1 MTDLVE
7 RVDDGAVR
15 VLRLNRPDA
24 RNALNMGLLK
34 AIRAELAAAKADNV
48 RAMVIT
54 GNGKGFCAGA
64 DVKEWSEVA
73 ASGKEPEGYDW
84 VGEAHAMMVEL
95 HDLPTPTIAMIN
107 GTAVGAGLDMTLSC
121 DFRFASA
128 DARFRCAYTR
138 IGYNPDAGGTW
149 LMPRLMGLE
158 AAKRFAFTGEMWSA
172 EQAQANGL
180 VTEVHDADKLEE
192 ATMAFARQLGSGPS
206 VAIRLTKGLMN
217 SASTR
222 SLADQLKEEKK
233 AGEICGKTEDSKE
246 ALRAAV
252 EKRDPVFKG
261 Y

>member
-7 RVDDGAVR
+7 RVDEGAVR

-24 RNALNMGLLK
+24 RNALNMALLK
-34 AIRAELAAAKADNV
+34 AIRAELGAAAKEGV
-48 RAMVIT
+48 RCLVLT

-64 DVKEWSEVA
+64 DVKEWSELAEKGVPDA
-73 ASGKEPEGYDW
+73 YDW

-95 HDLPTPTIAMIN
+95 HDLAAPSIAMIN
-107 GTAVGAGLDMTLSC
+107 GTAVGAGLDMALAC

-149 LMPRLMGLE
+149 LMPQLMGLE
-158 AAKRFAFTGEMWSA
+158 AAKRFAFTGDMWSA
-172 EQAQANGL
+172 EEARDNGL
-180 VTEVHDADKLEE
+180 LTEVHAAAALEE
-192 ATMAFARQLGSGPS
+192 ATMAFARKLGSGPS
-206 VAIRLTKGLMN
+206 VAIRLTKALING
-217 SASTR
+217 AATR

-261 Y
+261 V